1 MTREPTI
8 LVAEDSP
15 TQAERLRL
23 LLEQEG
29 YRVELARS
37 GAEALA
43 QTRSRA
49 PDLIISDVLMP
60 EMDGYAF
67 CTEVKASE
75 ATRRIPFILF
85 TERNGPADIIEGL
98 LRGADN
104 FIPKSSPDA
113 YLLER
118 VRRIFEQLE
127 HRGGGQLSVNILVRV
142 GEREVSVS
150 TDKQQMF
157 ELLLA
162 SIEESGRIHQEL
174 RDAQE
179 LLERHAHGLEAE
191 VEKRTREALETRERF
206 RLLLDSTAEAIYGLD
221 LEGRCTFCNPA
232 CARLLGYD
240 GPEALIGGP
249 MHTLTHHHRPD
260 GTVHPREE
268 CPIHL
273 GLRSGA
279 EVHVA
284 EDVFWCADGA
294 SVPVEY
300 WSYPM
305 RRGGALV
312 GAVVTF
318 LDITEK
324 QRLEAQLLQ
333 SQKMESVG
341 RLAGG
346 VAHDF
351 NNLLTV
357 ITGYGDLLVRDL
369 EPGHPGLGRVEQ
381 IRKAAERAATL
392 TRQLLAFSR
401 KQVLEPRV
409 LDLEAVVADVETML
423 RRLIGEDV
431 QFVTVSGGGL
441 GRVRADP
448 GQIEQVIVNLAV
460 NARDAMPD
468 GGKLIVETRNVELDE
483 TYVRRRPDAR
493 LGPHVLLAVSDT
505 GHGMDA
511 ETLSHAFEPF
521 FTTKEAGKG
530 TGLGLATVY
539 GIVRQSGGHVTI
551 YSEPGRGTTC
561 KVYLPRVGDEQGDV
575 PPAAPLGEA
584 PAGTETIL
592 LVEDE
597 DPVRTL
603 AREILQSAG
612 YRVLEA
618 PAPEEALAVAASH
631 AGPIHLV
638 LTDVILPRISGRQ
651 LAAAL
656 RSSRPAARVLFTSG
670 YTADAISHHGIL
682 EPGVYFLQKPFTRAA
697 LLRKVREVLDHE

>member
-1 MTREPTI
+1 MTGQPTI

-23 LLEQEG
+23 LLEEEG
-29 YRVELARS
+29 YRVELTRS

-43 QTRSRA
+43 RTRSHP

-60 EMDGYAF
+60 QMDGYDF

-127 HRGGGQLSVNILVRV
+127 HRGGAQLSVNILVRV
-142 GEREVSVS
+142 GDREVSVS
-150 TDKQQMF
+150 ADKQQMF

-162 SIEESGRIHQEL
+162 SIEESGRIYQDL
-174 RDAQE
+174 KDAQQ
-179 LLERHAHGLEAE
+179 LLERHAHDLEAE
-191 VEKRTREALETRERF
+191 VEKRTREVRETRERF

-221 LEGRCTFCNPA
+221 LEGRGTFCNPA
-232 CARLLGYD
+232 CVRLLGHD
-240 GPEALIGGP
+240 GPEALVGRP
-249 MHTLTHHHRPD
+249 MHALIHHHRPD
-260 GTVHPREE
+260 GTAHPEDE
-268 CPIHL
+268 CPIHV

-284 EDVFWCADGA
+284 EDVFWRADGA

-305 RRGGALV
+305 RRDGALV

-318 LDITEK
+318 LDITGK
-324 QRLEAQLLQ
+324 KRLEAQLLQ

-357 ITGYGDLLVRDL
+357 ITGYGELLMRDL
-369 EPGHPGLGRVEQ
+369 EPGHRGLARVEQ
-381 IRKAAERAATL
+381 IGKAAERAATL

-409 LDLEAVVADVETML
+409 LDLGAVVAGVEQML

-431 QFVTVSGGGL
+431 QFVTVSGSGL

-460 NARDAMPD
+460 NARDAMPK
-468 GGKLIVETRNVELDE
+468 GGKLILETRNVELDE
-483 TYVRRRPDAR
+483 SYVRHRPDAR
-493 LGPHVLLAVSDT
+493 LGRHVVLAVSDT
-505 GHGMDA
+505 GQGMSA
-511 ETLSHAFEPF
+511 ETLAHAFEPF
-521 FTTKEAGKG
+521 FTTKEAGQG

-551 YSEPGRGTTC
+551 YSEPGQGTTC
-561 KVYLPRVGDEQGDV
+561 KVYLPRVGEEQDDAA
-575 PPAAPLGEA
+575 PAAPLGEA

-597 DPVRTL
+597 DAVRAL

-612 YRVLEA
+612 YQVLEG
-618 PAPEEALAVAASH
+618 PTPEEALATAAAH
-631 AGPIHLV
+631 AGPIHLL

-656 RSSRPAARVLFTSG
+656 LSSRPEARVLFCSG
-670 YTADAISHHGIL
+670 YTDDAISHHGIL
-682 EPGVYFLQKPFTRAA
+682 EPGVHFLQKPFTGDA
-697 LLRKVREVLDHE
+697 LLRKVREVLG

>member
-1 MTREPTI
+1 MTGQPTI

-23 LLEQEG
+23 LLEEEG
-29 YRVELARS
+29 YRVELTRS

-43 QTRSRA
+43 RTRA
-49 PDLIISDVLMP
+49 HPPDLIISDVLMP
-60 EMDGYAF
+60 QMDGYAF
-67 CTEVKASE
+67 CTAVKASE

-127 HRGGGQLSVNILVRV
+127 HRGGAQLSVNILVRV
-142 GEREVSVS
+142 GDREVSVS
-150 TDKQQMF
+150 ADKQQMF

-162 SIEESGRIHQEL
+162 SIEESGRIYQDL
-174 RDAQE
+174 KDAQQ
-179 LLERHAHGLEAE
+179 LLERHAHDLEAE
-191 VEKRTREALETRERF
+191 VEKRTREVRETRERF

-232 CARLLGYD
+232 CVRLLGHD
-240 GPEALIGGP
+240 GPEALVGRP
-249 MHTLTHHHRPD
+249 MHALIHHHRPD
-260 GTVHPREE
+260 GTAHPEEE
-268 CPIHL
+268 CPIL
-273 GLRSGA
+273 VGLRSGA

-284 EDVFWCADGA
+284 EDVFWRADGA

-305 RRGGALV
+305 RRDGALV

-318 LDITEK
+318 LDITGK
-324 QRLEAQLLQ
+324 KRLEAQLLQ
-333 SQKMESVG
+333 SQRMESVG

-357 ITGYGDLLVRDL
+357 ITGYGELLMRDL
-369 EPGHPGLGRVEQ
+369 EPGHPGLARVEQ
-381 IRKAAERAATL
+381 IGKAAERAATL

-409 LDLEAVVADVETML
+409 LDLEAVVADVEQML

-460 NARDAMPD
+460 NARDAMPK
-468 GGKLIVETRNVELDE
+468 GGKLILETRNVELDE
-483 TYVRRRPDAR
+483 SYVRHRPDAR
-493 LGPHVLLAVSDT
+493 LGRHVVLAVSDT
-505 GHGMDA
+505 GQGMSA
-511 ETLSHAFEPF
+511 ETLAHAFEPF

-561 KVYLPRVGDEQGDV
+561 KVYLPRVGEEHDDDAA
-575 PPAAPLGEA
+575 AAPAGA
-584 PAGTETIL
+584 ASGGTETIL

-597 DPVRTL
+597 APVRAL
-603 AREILQSAG
+603 AREILESAG
-612 YRVLEA
+612 YQVLEGA
-618 PAPEEALAVAASH
+618 TPEEALALASSH
-631 AGPIHLV
+631 AGPIHL
-638 LTDVILPRISGRQ
+638 LLSDVILPRLSGRR
-651 LAAAL
+651 LAEAL
-656 RSSRPAARVLFTSG
+656 RFSRPETRVLFTSG
-670 YTADAISHHGIL
+670 YTDDAISHHGIL
-682 EPGVYFLQKPFTRAA
+682 EPGVHFLQKPFTGDA
-697 LLRKVREVLDHE
+697 LLRKVREVLG